1 MAPHLQGE
9 GFLDHSQI
17 SEFSRKT
24 HRTPPGAAILRLRS
38 VPERVYMKDGRRRR
52 RSPVLLS
59 VRLRKSVVLCM
70 ECGQGVK
77 FTPTSMFRDDLH
89 GITEGLVS
97 VPTFGLCL

>member
-24 HRTPPGAAILRLRS
+24 HRAPSGTGVLRLRS
-38 VPERVYMKDGRRRR
+38 VPERVQVKDGRRRR
-52 RSPVLLS
+52 QSPVLLS
-59 VRLRKSVVLCM
+59 VCLRKSVVLCM
-70 ECGQGVK
+70 ECGQEVK
-77 FTPTSMFRDDLH
+77 FTRTSMFRDDLH
-89 GITEGLVS
+89 VVTEGLVS